1 MSGSGDEDI
10 LDRDLPTAAGHGA
23 EPPPLYLIDASIYVF
38 RAWHTMPDEF
48 RDAEGWP
55 SNAVQGFARFLL
67 DVLERERPKHI
78 VVAFDE
84 ALDRCFRNA
93 LYPAYKANREPAP
106 EELKRQFAHCKALCA
121 ALGLSVLG
129 HPDYE
134 ADDLIGSALLEA
146 RGAGHRGIILSAD
159 KDLSQLLHLGDEQW
173 DYARNQRWGVHGV
186 KARHGVEA
194 HQIADYLALCGD
206 AVDNIPGV
214 PGIGAKTAAV
224 LLAHFGDLD
233 SLLARIDE
241 VPFLRLR
248 GAAQAAAK
256 LREHRDNALLFRQLT
271 TIACD
276 APLDGAA
283 PGFHRSVAA
292 AEALGAVCDAL
303 RFGPMTRRRA
313 YAAGGLDYAAHA
325 PQADET

>member
-1 MSGSGDEDI
+1 MSRDRDDDI
-10 LDRDLPTAAGHGA
+10 LDRDLPGAA

-48 RDAEGWP
+48 TDTDGWP
-55 SNAVQGFARFLL
+55 TNAVQGFARFLL
-67 DVLERERPKHI
+67 DVLERERPRHI
-78 VVAFDE
+78 AVAFDE
-84 ALDRCFRNA
+84 ALDSCFRNA
-93 LYPAYKANREPAP
+93 LYPAYKANRDPAP

-121 ALGLSVLG
+121 ALGLSTLG
-129 HPDYE
+129 HQDFE
-134 ADDLIGSALLEA
+134 ADDLIGTALTHA
-146 RGAGHRGIILSAD
+146 REDGHRGIILSAD
-159 KDLSQLLHLGDEQW
+159 KDLSQLLRIGDEQW
-173 DYARNQRWGVHGV
+173 DYGRNQRWGVHGV

-233 SLLARIDE
+233 SLLSRVDE

-256 LREHRDNALLFRQLT
+256 LREHRDNALLFRKLT

-276 APLDGAA
+276 APLAGASA
-283 PGFHRSVAA
+283 GFRRGG
-292 AEALGAVCDAL
+292 AEADTLGALCETL
-303 RFGPMTRRRA
+303 RFGPMTRRRM
-313 YAAGGLDYAAHA
+313 YAAGGLDFAQHA
-325 PQADET
+325 PSQDEP